1 MEDLNQYNDSF
12 EAGMQ
17 GMFSGLEQTADAHVW
32 NNIEAA
38 LKQKSNRIIAWWWWG
53 SAAAVVLGAVLS
65 VSLFNGGSNYEPRI
79 SNYESINDLD
89 YNACLDS
96 SVQEWSNNPFE
107 NTSEDVDQIEPSSI
121 QESNIDPTGQFAVN
135 TITDHLPRVVDSE
148 EGQKDK
154 VVKTSYNDSPE
165 SIDKMSIA
173 GIELAWNTDSLTLR
187 DERIIKVYDEDKID
201 WQDWD
206 EKNFSDW
213 GIAANLGSSNSTEQS
228 TSTFGY
234 QSEGLTTQDNSME
247 FGLSDQRATVQELT
261 YLSPFVVGV
270 RGNWRFAKRWSIESG
285 LSYSLLPTVG
295 ESFTNGEKRVNRYN
309 DHFIGIPILNNF
321 NVIDRKRFALYMSQG
336 AFIEKGIASRNTIT
350 TYQGSEVESKQIS
363 KEPTQGWQIGAS
375 VGAGAQYKINETWS
389 LFIEPRVTS
398 WLLNINVQDNIRNR
412 QAIWPTIDL
421 GVRLNLD

>member
-1 MEDLNQYNDSF
+1 MGDLNQNNDSF

-38 LKQKSNRIIAWWWWG
+38 LQQKSNRIIAWWWG
-53 SAAAVVLGAVLS
+53 GAAAAVLGAVLS
-65 VSLFNGGSNYEPRI
+65 VSLFNGGPYYEPRI
-79 SNYESINDLD
+79 SNYKSINDLD
-89 YNACLDS
+89 YNACPDS
-96 SVQEWSNNPFE
+96 SVLEWSNNPSD
-107 NTSEDVDQIEPSSI
+107 NTREHVDQIEPSSI
-121 QESNIDPTGQFAVN
+121 HESNIDPISQIAVN
-135 TITDHLPRVVDSE
+135 TITDHLPRVIDSK

-154 VVKTSYNDSPE
+154 VMKTSFTDSPE

-173 GIELAWNTDSLTLR
+173 GIELAWNADSLIPR
-187 DERIIKVYDEDKID
+187 DEQIIKVYDEDEID

-206 EKNFSDW
+206 EKDYSDW
-213 GIAANLGSSNSTEQS
+213 GIAANLGSSNSSEQS

-234 QSEGLTTQDNSME
+234 QSEGLTTQDNSMA
-247 FGLSDQRATVQELT
+247 FGMSDQRSILQELT

-295 ESFTNGEKRVNRYN
+295 ESFTNGDKRINRYN
-309 DHFIGIPILNNF
+309 DHFIGVPILVNF
-321 NVIDRKRFALYMSQG
+321 NVIDRKRFALYTSQG
-336 AFIEKGIASRNTIT
+336 ALIEKGIASRNTIT

-375 VGAGAQYKINETWS
+375 VGVGAQYKINETWS
-389 LFIEPRVTS
+389 LFVEPRVTS